1 MILEVFFIVYM
12 RLNVNDKAA
21 LPPYCKAGTKD
32 LSMRK
37 LRIILIFLK
46 IHITMTDI
54 RILRKETKKAAS
66 RYIRWQLFNLV

>member
-21 LPPYCKAGTKD
+21 LPSYCKAGTKD

-37 LRIILIFLK
+37 LRIILIF
-46 IHITMTDI
+46 
-54 RILRKETKKAAS
+54 
-66 RYIRWQLFNLV
+66 